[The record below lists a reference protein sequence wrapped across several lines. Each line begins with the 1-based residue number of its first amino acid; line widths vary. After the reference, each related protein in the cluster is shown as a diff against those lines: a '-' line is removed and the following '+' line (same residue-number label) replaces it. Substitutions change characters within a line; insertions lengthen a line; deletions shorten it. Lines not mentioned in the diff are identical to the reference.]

1 MVKSTGP
8 KNAPVE
14 NEKPEITFNDIGG
27 LSELKKTIHRKIILP
42 FQRPDIYAAY
52 GRSTGGGIL
61 LYGPPGCGKTHI
73 ARATAGECDAR
84 FFSVELN
91 DVLDMWFGESEKL
104 LHEIFETARAEKR
117 AVLFFDEVEAIG
129 GNRNRMRADQAG
141 KTLVSQLL
149 AEMDGFKSNNQ
160 NILILAATN
169 APWHVDPRAAAAGA
183 I

>member
-1 MVKSTGP
+1 MKSPRPVIRNTKQRNCGSDFIRRWEQPKRLLHMVKSTGS

-73 ARATAGECDAR
+73 ARATAGG
-84 FFSVELN
+84 
-91 DVLDMWFGESEKL
+91 M
-104 LHEIFETARAEKR
+104 
-117 AVLFFDEVEAIG
+117 
-129 GNRNRMRADQAG
+129 
-141 KTLVSQLL
+141 
-149 AEMDGFKSNNQ
+149 
-160 NILILAATN
+160 
-169 APWHVDPRAAAAGA
+169 
-183 I
+183 